1 MYAQSIKTSP
11 PQKKS
16 IKIHFYFVPMPNHFK
31 FLDLS
36 KDAALQ
42 IKTLI

>member
-1 MYAQSIKTSP
+1 MYAQSIKTP
-11 PQKKS
+11 PKS
-16 IKIHFYFVPMPNHFK
+16 IKIHFYFVPLPNYFQ